1 MNIALNNIS
10 NGWIIGCSI
19 LTCGIMTCSYL
30 DGINNILLIHIKR
43 KFKLQLQEIDT
54 SNEDK
59 LISYYWKH
67 SNIMYV
73 TGITGLTIIV
83 LNSMLKDKNK

>member
-19 LTCGIMTCSYL
+19 LTCGIMSCVYL
-30 DGINNILLIHIKR
+30 DGINNILIMYIKR

-67 SNIMYV
+67 TSIIYV
-73 TGITGLTIIV
+73 TGISGLTSIV
-83 LNSMLKDKNK
+83 LKSMLKDKNK